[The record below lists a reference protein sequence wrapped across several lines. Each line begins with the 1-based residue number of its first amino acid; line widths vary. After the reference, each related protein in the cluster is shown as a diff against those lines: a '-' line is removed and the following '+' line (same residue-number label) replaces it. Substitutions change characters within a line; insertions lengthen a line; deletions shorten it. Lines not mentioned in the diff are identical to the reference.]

1 MKKLSKIVHKSK
13 ASIAKILTVAMCVCM
28 CFCIAVPCMATDGE
42 TTSATTP
49 ALNIDFEVTE
59 MFTWAEMM
67 INAMKPVMYITMGVG
82 LAFLVLGAFQAIF
95 SKSR

>member
-1 MKKLSKIVHKSK
+1 MKKLSKFVADKKS
-13 ASIAKILTVAMCVCM
+13 AIAKVLTLAM
-28 CFCIAVPCMATDGE
+28 CFCFCAVPCFASDGTE
-42 TTSATTP
+42 TTP

>member
-1 MKKLSKIVHKSK
+1 MKKLSNFIHKK
-13 ASIAKILTVAMCVCM
+13 RASIAKIVTLAMCVCF
-28 CFCIAVPCMATDGE
+28 CFCLAVPCFATESDV
-42 TTSATTP
+42 SSSTP

-59 MFTWAEMM
+59 MFSWAEMM

-95 SKSR
+95 SRSR